1 MAAVRTIS
9 REDLGREWGIS
20 PNVIDNMLQKRQLR
34 RVAHGLIDYDHAMTV
49 RAGQSPAARERAI
62 VAKAA
67 KGETASPPTAAQGE
81 APVSPPPPRDD
92 HPATGTAEAMLKA
105 RAAKTIAD
113 AKIAAL
119 NHERL
124 KGSLVPVDEVK
135 RDAANAGRVLVAR
148 LNTLPAR
155 LGPMLASI
163 SDPTECIKAIEKE
176 VGHIARELRE
186 ALAGL

>member
-1 MAAVRTIS
+1 MGAIRTIT
-9 REDLGREWGIS
+9 REKLAKEWGIS

-34 RVAHGLIDYDHAMTV
+34 KIAHGLIDYDHALTV

-81 APVSPPPPRDD
+81 APVSPPPSRDD

-176 VGHIARELRE
+176 VGHITRELRE

>member
-1 MAAVRTIS
+1 MGAIRTIT
-9 REDLGREWGIS
+9 REKLAKEWGIS
-20 PNVIDNMLQKRQLR
+20 PNVIDNMRQKRQLR
-34 RVAHGLIDYDHAMTV
+34 KIAHGLIDYDHALTV

-67 KGETASPPTAAQGE
+67 KGEAPPPPAPAQGE
-81 APVSPPPPRDD
+81 APVSPPPLD